1 MSKKVVI
8 VGGVA
13 GGASAAARLRRLDE
27 EAHIVMFERG
37 EYISYANCGLPY
49 YVGGVI
55 RDRKKLLVQTPEAM
69 RRRFNIDVRTLSEVV
84 RILPGEKEVEVKNL
98 ATGEAYRE
106 SYDYLVLSPGASPVV
121 PDIPGANLENVFTI
135 RNVPDSDAIKAHIE
149 TRKPSTAVVVGGGFI
164 GLEMAEVLMAC
175 GTKVTLVE
183 ADTQVMRA
191 LDPEM
196 AAIVHCYLRDN
207 GVDLRLGDKLVAIK
221 GSSGVEEVELASGK
235 TLPAELVIL
244 GIGVRPEVWLA
255 KEAGLEI
262 GPTGGI
268 LVDEYLRTSDPF
280 IYAIGD
286 AIQVKD
292 YVTGQ
297 DVLIPL
303 AGPANR
309 QGRLVADTIAGQP
322 TPYKGSQ
329 GTAIVKIMDMVV
341 AVTGSN
347 EKTLNRLGREHLACH
362 THPAPHATYY
372 PGGTPMAMKLIF
384 SPGDGK
390 VLGAQI
396 VGYEG
401 VDKRIDV
408 LATAIRAGMTVFDL
422 QDLQLAYAPPFSS
435 AKDPVNMIGYVAGN
449 MVQGNV
455 EIAHWHEVDKR
466 LAQGALLLDV
476 RTKREVEDGA
486 VPGALNIPV
495 DNLRERLSELPK
507 DKEILVYCQVG
518 LRSYIAYRI
527 LRQHGFTAKSI
538 SGGYRTYHMVG
549 KDKACFESGNA

>member
-1 MSKKVVI
+1 MGKKVVI

-27 EAHIVMFERG
+27 DAHIIMFERG
-37 EYISYANCGLPY
+37 EHISYANCGLPY
-49 YVGGVI
+49 YVGGII

-69 RRRFNIDVRTLSEVV
+69 RKRFNIDVRIMSEVV
-84 RILPGEKEVEVKNL
+84 RIFPGEKEVEVKDL
-98 ATGEAYRE
+98 AGGNTYRE
-106 SYDYLVLSPGASPVV
+106 SYDYLILSPGASPVV
-121 PDIPGANLENVFTI
+121 PDIPGAGLKNVFTI
-135 RNVPDSDAIKAHIE
+135 RNVPDSDAIKAYVE
-149 TRKPSTAVVVGGGFI
+149 SRKPTNAVVVGGGFI
-164 GLEMAEVLMAC
+164 GLEMVEVLMAC
-175 GTKVTLVE
+175 GTKVALIE

-196 AAIVHCYLRDN
+196 AAVVQCYLRDQ
-207 GVDLRLGDKLVAIK
+207 GVDLHLGDKLVAIK
-221 GSSGVEEVELASGK
+221 GSSEVERVELASGK
-235 TLPAELVIL
+235 SLPAELVIL

-262 GPTGGI
+262 GRTGGI

-280 IYAIGD
+280 IYAVGD

-292 YVTGQ
+292 FVTGE
-297 DVLIPL
+297 DALIPL

-309 QGRLVADTIAGQP
+309 QGRIVADTIAGRP

-329 GTAIVKIMDMVV
+329 GTAIVKIMDMVA

-347 EKTLNRLGREHLACH
+347 EKTLKRLGIDYLACH

-372 PGGTPMAMKLIF
+372 PGGTQMFMKLLF
-384 SPGDGK
+384 TPQEGK

-408 LATAIRAGMTVFDL
+408 LATALRAGMTVFDL

-449 MVQGNV
+449 MLKGDV
-455 EIAHWHEVDKR
+455 EVVHWHEVEDR
-466 LAQGALLLDV
+466 LSKGALLLDV
-476 RTKREVEDGA
+476 RTKREVEEGM

-495 DNLRERLSELPK
+495 DNLRERVGELPK
-507 DKEILVYCQVG
+507 DREILVYCQVG

-527 LRQHGFTAKSI
+527 LRHHGFTAKSI
-538 SGGYRTYHMVG
+538 SGGYRTYHMVE
-549 KDKACFESGNA
+549 KDRNR